1 MRRLE
6 LSGPDTYLSLLGKAV
21 DKDIKA
27 IGEVV
32 SGSFG
37 DVPATYRIMLREAG
51 LAAVRS
57 ASIVQLRVLADSLLH
72 RAGDDYTCAW
82 KRPEAVE
89 SQVAMK
95 AEERL
100 VADDLERFY
109 RKVQAADTKAR
120 AKLQQARDAC
130 GDVPANGD
138 ASQCATLR
146 AALESSLSV
155 AYSRA
160 FRHTGWAK
168 GSPKADALL
177 ASPCP
182 LLGKAGDPK
191 AEFSAKSDA
200 LVPSATK
207 ATKDA
212 TQTIFDMVF
221 PSVGISMKLA
231 KSAATDVPKLIALGS
246 GSSSIFSTWSI
257 SLKSYIGS
265 GFAIAGISLSITKN
279 MMEYRQKKSSL
290 YTTR

>member
-72 RAGDDYTCAW
+72 RAGDDYTF
-82 KRPEAVE
+82 
-89 SQVAMK
+89 AMK